1 MKSRLIFYFILFS
14 ILTGK
19 TQNSFAQDK
28 FFIPVNIK
36 KAYEKQTRSLDGTP
50 GEYYWQNASRYKI
63 KVNVAPNAKLISGIE
78 EIEYFNNSPDTL
90 KEIIIRLY
98 QNVYKPGAERDFSIA
113 NQDLTEGISLTKFD
127 FNHAEIKT
135 EGNIKFNIAGTN
147 LFFKPDAPILPHS
160 KSHLKLEW
168 NFKLSSRNMRMGIY
182 DSTSFFIAYWYP
194 QISVYDDIDGW
205 DKTNYTGTQEFY
217 NDYSDYEVE
226 VSVPNKFGVWGTGIL
241 NNPEE
246 LLTGEYLNRY
256 KEAHN
261 SEQVI
266 KIISPE
272 DLGEKNIYDNREEF
286 NTWKFKADNVSD
298 FSFALSDHYLWD
310 ALTINA
316 GKDSDKPVF
325 ISAVYKKESLDFYEV
340 AGIAKRSVEYFSES
354 LPGVVFPYPALT
366 IFNGGNSGMEYPM
379 MVNDASFSS
388 NVATFGTTSHE
399 IVHQYFPFYVGTNER
414 KYAFMDEGMAVM
426 LPMDFQEMAIEG
438 NFPRER
444 NTNQYENLAGKEMDM
459 PPMIP
464 SVLLKGQ
471 TYRIASYNRPGLAY
485 YFLREA
491 IGNEL
496 FDKALQ
502 KYIALWN
509 GKHPTPY
516 DFFYTFNNAAGKNL
530 DWFWLPWFFERA
542 YPDLAIKSADL
553 KKNTIH
559 VVIEKRGT
567 IPLPLKLLIQQNKKP
582 EDSYIPAPILI
593 YKTAAVW
600 ESGNNEFSIDYEIP
614 RIEGNI
620 DLFLGSSDIPDI
632 DQTNNNFNLKGIE
645 P

>member
-1 MKSRLIFYFILFS
+1 MKSRFLFYFILFF
-14 ILTGK
+14 IITWRA
-19 TQNSFAQDK
+19 QNSFPQDN

-36 KAYEKQTRSLDGTP
+36 KAYEKQTRSLEGTP
-50 GEYYWQNASRYKI
+50 GEYYWQNASKYKI
-63 KVNVAPNAKLISGIE
+63 KVNVDPNAKLISGTE
-78 EIEYFNNSPDTL
+78 EIEYLNNSPDTL
-90 KEIIIRLY
+90 TEIIIRLY
-98 QNVYKPGAERDFSIA
+98 QNIYKPGAERDFSIA
-113 NQDLTEGISLTKFD
+113 NQDLTEGISITKFD

-160 KSHLKLEW
+160 ESHLKLEW
-168 NFKLSSRNMRMGIY
+168 NFKLSSRLMRMGIY

-194 QISVYDDIDGW
+194 QISVCDDIDGW
-205 DKTNYTGTQEFY
+205 DKINYTGTQEFY

-226 VSVPNKFGVWGTGIL
+226 VSVPNNFAVWGTGIL
-241 NNPEE
+241 NNAVE
-246 LLTGEYLNRY
+246 LFTGEYLNRY
-256 KEAHN
+256 QQAHN
-261 SEQVI
+261 SEQVV

-272 DLGEKNIYDNREEF
+272 DLDKNIFNNNKEF
-286 NTWKFKADNVSD
+286 NTWKFKADNVTD

-354 LPGVVFPYPALT
+354 LPGVVFPYPVLT
-366 IFNGGNSGMEYPM
+366 IFNGGSSGMEYPM

-388 NVATFGTTSHE
+388 NIATFGTTSHE
-399 IVHQYFPFYVGTNER
+399 IAHQYFPFYVGTNER

-426 LPMDFQEMAIEG
+426 LPMIFQETAVEG

-444 NTNQYENLAGKEMDM
+444 NTNHYENLAGKETDM

-471 TYRIASYNRPGLAY
+471 TYRVASYNRSGLAY

-509 GKHPTPY
+509 GKHPMPY

-530 DWFWLPWFFERA
+530 EWFWVPWFFERA

-553 KKNTIH
+553 KKNIIH

-567 IPLPLKLLIQQNKKP
+567 IPLPIKLVIQQNKKT
-582 EDSYIPAPILI
+582 EDSYIPVPILI

-614 RIEGNI
+614 RIVGDI

-632 DQTNNNFNLKGIE
+632 DQTNNIFSLKGIE

>member
-1 MKSRLIFYFILFS
+1 M
-14 ILTGK
+14 
-19 TQNSFAQDK
+19 QNSFPQDK

-50 GEYYWQNASRYKI
+50 GKYYWQNASRYKI

-90 KEIIIRLY
+90 TEIIIRLY
-98 QNVYKPGAERDFSIA
+98 QNVYKPGVEKDFSFA
-113 NQDLTEGISLTKFD
+113 NQDLTEGISITKFD
-127 FNHAEIKT
+127 FNYSEIKT

-147 LFFKPDAPILPHS
+147 LFFKPDTPILPHS

-168 NFKLSSRNMRMGIY
+168 NFKPSTRHMRMGIY

-205 DKTNYTGTQEFY
+205 DKINYTGTQEFY

-226 VSVPNKFGVWGTGIL
+226 ISVPGRFAVWGTGIL

-246 LLTGEYLNRY
+246 LFTGEYLKRY
-256 KEAHN
+256 KLAHN
-261 SEQVI
+261 SEQAV

-272 DLGEKNIYDNREEF
+272 DLDKKNIFNNREAY

-340 AGIAKRSVEYFSES
+340 AGIAKRSVKYFSDS

-366 IFNGGNSGMEYPM
+366 IFNGGGGMEHPM
-379 MVNDASFSS
+379 MVNDGSFSS
-388 NVATFGTTSHE
+388 SIATFGTTSHE
-399 IVHQYFPFYVGTNER
+399 IAHQYFPFYVGTNER

-426 LPMDFQEMAIEG
+426 LPMDFQETAIEG

-444 NTNQYENLAGKEMDM
+444 NTNQYENIAGKEMDM

-491 IGNEL
+491 IGNDL

-502 KYIALWN
+502 EYIAGWN

-530 DWFWLPWFFERA
+530 DWFWIPWFFERG
-542 YPDLAIKSADL
+542 YPDLAIKDVKQETNKL
-553 KKNTIH
+553 KI
-559 VVIEKRGT
+559 VIEKTGN
-567 IPLPLKLLIQQNKKP
+567 IPIPIKITLIN
-582 EDSYIPAPILI
+582 EDNSEVAI
-593 YKTAAVW
+593 YNTAAVW
-600 ESGNNEFSIDYEIP
+600 KNGETEILIEYRLESKKVKCV
-614 RIEGNI
+614 R
-620 DLFLGSSDIPDI
+620 LGSPSIPDVVSDNDEFI
-632 DQTNNNFNLKGIE
+632 FNK
-645 P
+645 

>member
-1 MKSRLIFYFILFS
+1 MKSRFIFYFILFS
-14 ILTGK
+14 ILTGR
-19 TQNSFAQDK
+19 TQNSFPQDK

-63 KVNVAPNAKLISGIE
+63 KVNAAPNAKLISGIE

-90 KEIIIRLY
+90 TEIIIRLY

-113 NQDLTEGISLTKFD
+113 NQDLTEGISITKFD
-127 FNHAEIKT
+127 FNNAEIKT

-147 LFFKPDAPILPHS
+147 LFFKPDTPILPHS

-168 NFKLSSRNMRMGIY
+168 NFKLSSRHMRMGIY

-205 DKTNYTGTQEFY
+205 DKINYTGTHEFY

-226 VSVPNKFGVWGTGIL
+226 VSVPNSFAVWGTGIL

-261 SEQVI
+261 SEQVV

-272 DLGEKNIYDNREEF
+272 DLYKNIFTNSEGF
-286 NTWKFKADNVSD
+286 STWKFKADNVTD

-340 AGIAKRSVEYFSES
+340 AGIAKRSVKYFSES
-354 LPGVVFPYPALT
+354 LPGVVFPYPVLT
-366 IFNGGNSGMEYPM
+366 IFNGGSSGMEYPM

-388 NVATFGTTSHE
+388 NIATFGTTSHE
-399 IVHQYFPFYVGTNER
+399 IAHQYFPFYVGTNER

-426 LPMDFQEMAIEG
+426 LPMIFQEMAIEG

-464 SVLLKGQ
+464 SILLKGQ
-471 TYRIASYNRPGLAY
+471 TYRIASYYRPGLAY
-485 YFLREA
+485 YFLRS
-491 IGNEL
+491 N
-496 FDKALQ
+496 
-502 KYIALWN
+502 W
-509 GKHPTPY
+509 
-516 DFFYTFNNAAGKNL
+516 
-530 DWFWLPWFFERA
+530 
-542 YPDLAIKSADL
+542 
-553 KKNTIH
+553 
-559 VVIEKRGT
+559 
-567 IPLPLKLLIQQNKKP
+567 
-582 EDSYIPAPILI
+582 
-593 YKTAAVW
+593 
-600 ESGNNEFSIDYEIP
+600 
-614 RIEGNI
+614 
-620 DLFLGSSDIPDI
+620 
-632 DQTNNNFNLKGIE
+632 
-645 P
+645 